1 VPPGDTCDVWWAA
14 PVDPESA
21 AGLRALLDPLERA
34 RLARFRR
41 TEDQA
46 RYLAAHALT
55 RLVLGPLVGRPPAAL
70 VFDRRCRCGEQ
81 HGKPTLPGGPDFS
94 FTHGG
99 DLVGVAVRMTGGPI
113 GLDVEPVRALSD
125 MNGMARHVGSPAELA
140 RGALTSLDAFFSAW
154 TGKEALLKATG
165 DGIAVPMS
173 EITLGPAGVEAWVGP
188 NAPAGRVWLRELHPQ
203 PGYRAAVAGLGVA
216 PRAVQ
221 ERDGGSVLAA
231 AG

>member
-1 VPPGDTCDVWWAA
+1 MPAGDTCDVWWAA
-14 PVDPESA
+14 PVDPGSA
-21 AGLRALLDPLERA
+21 PALCALLDPLERE

-41 TEDQA
+41 PADQA

-81 HGKPTLPGGPDFS
+81 HGKPTLPNGPDFS

-99 DLVGVAVRMTGGPI
+99 DLVGVAVRVTGGAI
-113 GLDVEPVRALSD
+113 GLDVEPVRPLTD
-125 MNGMARHVGSPAELA
+125 MAGMVRHVSSPAELA
-140 RGALTSLDAFFSAW
+140 RGAPAGLDAFFACW

-165 DGIAVPMS
+165 EGIAAPMS
-173 EITLGPAGVEAWVGP
+173 EITLGPAGVEAWVGAS
-188 NAPAGRVWLRELHPQ
+188 APAGPVWLRDLRAL
-203 PGYRAAVAGLGVA
+203 PGYKAAVAGLGIA
-216 PRAVQ
+216 PGAVL
-221 ERDGGSVLAA
+221 ERDGRALLT

>member
-1 VPPGDTCDVWWAA
+1 VPAGDTCDVWWAA
-14 PVDPESA
+14 PVDPGSA
-21 AGLRALLDPLERA
+21 PGLRALLDPVEQA
-34 RLARFRR
+34 RLNRFRR
-41 TEDQA
+41 AEDRS

-81 HGKPTLPGGPDFS
+81 HGKPTLPGGPAFS

-99 DLVGVAVRMTGGPI
+99 DLVGVAVRMAGGPI

-125 MNGMARHVGSPAELA
+125 MDGMARHVGSPAELA
-140 RGALTSLDAFFSAW
+140 RGDLAGVDAFFSAW

-165 DGIAVPMS
+165 DGIAAPMS

-188 NAPAGRVWLRELHPQ
+188 NAPAGPAWLRALHPA
-203 PGYRAAVAGLGVA
+203 PGYRGAVAGLGVA
-216 PRAVQ
+216 PGAVH
-221 ERDGGSVLAA
+221 ELDGRPVLVA